1 MADKLIP
8 HPGSLKLLKRP
19 SPGENG
25 LKYRGTHIYSSPNQG
40 QRYGARISVNGSP
53 RSLGNFSTEK
63 EAAKAYSTAKY
74 LKDVVRRP
82 DLIKAVPA
90 RPAKKPKKNHESNV
104 EALVARPT
112 PSTKSTTQDRE
123 KMVKIKPYPT
133 EVIDVDAVEIKSEA
147 KPAAAAAAPAAAPA
161 NKNLEDYTPGE
172 LATYFEHKGKC
183 FETFANTVRKQELAG
198 SLFALLLKEGDK
210 EECFGF
216 LEDKAKIKVGMRVL
230 IYSDLVRLNAMGKK
244 KA

>member
-147 KPAAAAAAPAAAPA
+147 KPAAAAA

-172 LATYFEHKGKC
+172 LATYFERKGKC

-230 IYSDLVRLNAMGKK
+230 IYSDLVRLNETGKK

>member
-90 RPAKKPKKNHESNV
+90 RPAKKPKKNHESIV

-112 PSTKSTTQDRE
+112 PSTQSTTQDRG
-123 KMVKIKPYPT
+123 KTIKIKLYPK

-147 KPAAAAAAPAAAPA
+147 KPAAAAA

-172 LATYFEHKGKC
+172 LATYFERKGKC

-216 LEDKAKIKVGMRVL
+216 LDDTAKIKVGMRVL
-230 IYSDLVRLNAMGKK
+230 IYSDLVRLNETGKK